1 MIYDYAFVKKP
12 KVLDMRKGTVRIFY
26 LFIIIIVVIVGVYL
40 TQIYWISKSQ
50 NNSNETYLLT
60 SESPDEEY
68 LLKAYKTEP
77 GATVDFSIKVYL
89 VENKTRKLI
98 YNAYHESYANIVWM
112 NNDIV
117 SINGIALDLSK
128 EETYDWRKP

>member
-1 MIYDYAFVKKP
+1 MVFVKW
-12 KVLDMRKGTVRIFY
+12 LDMRKGTVRIVY

-98 YNAYHESYANIVWM
+98 YNAYHESYANIVWV

>member
-1 MIYDYAFVKKP
+1 
-12 KVLDMRKGTVRIFY
+12 MRKGTVRIFY

-40 TQIYWISKSQ
+40 IQIYWISKSQ

-98 YNAYHESYANIVWM
+98 YNAYHESYENIVWV

-128 EETYDWRKP
+128 EETYDWRKQ

>member
-1 MIYDYAFVKKP
+1 M
-12 KVLDMRKGTVRIFY
+12 LDTRKGTVRIFY

-68 LLKAYKTEP
+68 LLKAYKSEP

-98 YNAYHESYANIVWM
+98 YNAYHESYANIVWV

-128 EETYDWRKP
+128 EETYDWRKQ